1 MPSNANNPTFH
12 FHFHGLHSPVT
23 SVTITWNFTVPSD
36 GKHTPGFSVFLSW
49 IENLTFKAIKIP
61 LSQQGGL
68 GSFHYM
74 WSFPVT
80 PTVPGA
86 ALEFVGLSGASSHG
100 EGLLG
105 LHSFSLSL
113 FKVFIL
119 MWMIFKVIIEFVTV
133 LLLSFY
139 VLVFWP

>member
-1 MPSNANNPTFH
+1 
-12 FHFHGLHSPVT
+12 
-23 SVTITWNFTVPSD
+23 
-36 GKHTPGFSVFLSW
+36 
-49 IENLTFKAIKIP
+49 
-61 LSQQGGL
+61 
-68 GSFHYM
+68 M

-105 LHSFSLSL
+105 LQPFSLSP

-119 MWMIFKVIIEFVTV
+119 RWVIFKVIIEFVTV
-133 LLLSFY
+133 LLLVFLCFSFLALRHVGILAPLPGIEPISLALEGE
-139 VLVFWP
+139 VLITGLPGND